1 MGYTVSDQHGSIF
14 NNNRSHIMPSGK
26 GPGLGR
32 QKAADTPTAELDA
45 ELRQQEEGTAGKPEQ
60 KPNED

>member
-1 MGYTVSDQHGSIF
+1 
-14 NNNRSHIMPSGK
+14 MPSGK

-32 QKAADTPTAELDA
+32 QKATDTPTAELDA
-45 ELRQQEEGTAGKPEQ
+45 ELRRQEEGTAGKPEQ

>member
-1 MGYTVSDQHGSIF
+1 
-14 NNNRSHIMPSGK
+14 MPSGK